1 MKIMKLLPALA
12 ASVLALSLTS
22 APAQASAAMGYVVAV
37 TVGGGS
43 VYGEAHLG
51 PSGGQTYLKVQD
63 FTELG
68 NWRIRG
74 SIEKYYRGEW
84 VQVVACTAKDTYS
97 TTCYAS
103 IPVGTLVRSH
113 VWAFLNNTVRYHGYS
128 PSTRV

>member
-1 MKIMKLLPALA
+1 MKIRKIILALVA
-12 ASVLALSLTS
+12 PLFALSLTS
-22 APAQASAAMGYVVAV
+22 APAHATGYVIAA

-43 VYGEAHLG
+43 TYGEAHIG
-51 PSGGQTYLKVQD
+51 PSGGQVYLKVQD
-63 FTELG
+63 FTDLG

-84 VQVVACTAKDTYS
+84 VQVIACTAKDTYS

-103 IPVGTLVRSH
+103 IPVGTLIRSH
-113 VWAFLNNTVRYHGYS
+113 VWAFLNTTVRYHGYS